1 MAHLGYYQLANLKS
15 IESNLLTEIVGVRTK
30 ISEIYNTLYDKIDRI
45 ENYMTGENNNNNYDN
60 NDSRYTMVDV
70 RDDLNSIKD
79 DIYGLRERL
88 RSVDSTVDSIRW
100 TQTDRVEKQLKEL
113 DDMIRYGPISQVMLD
128 AKSDFESRI

>member
-60 NDSRYTMVDV
+60 NDSPYTMVDV
-70 RDDLNSIKD
+70 RDDLNRIKD
-79 DIYGLRERL
+79 DIYGLSERL

-100 TQTDRVEKQLKEL
+100 TQTDKIEKQLKEL

-128 AKSDFESRI
+128 AKSDFESRL